1 MNTTPPPTSTPSR
14 PRARTTRALAAA
26 AKRWPTLVGVAAG
39 ADTLLAEVTDDATHR
54 LAEALLILP
63 MLYVIVAA
71 LHFRR
76 ATWPVF
82 FVCIALFIALRLQ
95 DWLAPSVVLLAIAL
109 AASIWGT
116 SHGHHR
122 ERDFRLQLVGMAGF
136 GALAVAGLVVDPDLG
151 RYLVAAGWL
160 GHAVWDW
167 VHLAKDRVV
176 SRSYAEWCGAV
187 DVMIAVGLV
196 AGPLL

>member
-1 MNTTPPPTSTPSR
+1 MRTTPPPTAAPIR
-14 PRARTTRALAAA
+14 PRARTTRLLAAA
-26 AKRWPTLVGVAAG
+26 AKRWPTVVGVAAG
-39 ADTLLAEVTDDATHR
+39 ADSLLGEVTDDATHR
-54 LAEALLILP
+54 LAETLLILP

-71 LHFRR
+71 LRSRR

-82 FVCIALFIALRLQ
+82 FGCTALFIALRLQ
-95 DWLAPSVVLLAIAL
+95 DWVEPSVVLLAVAL
-109 AASIWGT
+109 TAAIWGT

-176 SRSYAEWCGAV
+176 SRSYAEWCGAF
-187 DVMIAVGLV
+187 DLMIAAGLV
-196 AGPLL
+196 VGPLL

>member
-1 MNTTPPPTSTPSR
+1 MNTTPLPTSTPSR

-26 AKRWPTLVGVAAG
+26 AKRWPTVVGVAAG
-39 ADTLLAEVTDDATHR
+39 ADSLLGEVTDDTTLR

-71 LHFRR
+71 LRSRR

-95 DWLAPSVVLLAIAL
+95 DLVAPSVVLLAIAL
-109 AASIWGT
+109 AAAIWGT

-122 ERDFRLQLVGMAGF
+122 ERDFRLQLAGMAGF

-187 DVMIAVGLV
+187 DVMIAAGLV

>member
-1 MNTTPPPTSTPSR
+1 M
-14 PRARTTRALAAA
+14 
-26 AKRWPTLVGVAAG
+26 
-39 ADTLLAEVTDDATHR
+39 
-54 LAEALLILP
+54 
-63 MLYVIVAA
+63 
-71 LHFRR
+71 
-76 ATWPVF
+76 
-82 FVCIALFIALRLQ
+82 
-95 DWLAPSVVLLAIAL
+95 VLLAIAL
-109 AASIWGT
+109 AAAIWGT

-187 DVMIAVGLV
+187 DV
-196 AGPLL
+196 